1 MNTVRRF
8 AASLRQA
15 WRETFRKQKQV
26 AMVAQ
31 EAKDEARWLRA
42 RLSERS
48 NAASS
53 GGLLGEY
60 LEFEHEMVEAQMM
73 SGNGPRMS
81 LPASHLREDLT
92 SQVRERTLGLKESQP
107 ITAQGAF
114 GDIELALQNVE
125 WRREVNLSWLEFSR
139 WGIQQIILISRLR
152 YITDPLIQRG
162 VNVAATYVFG
172 RGVEITTDDDDAN
185 DVLNDFIERNKTVL
199 GQNGLTDQERRKY
212 YDGNLFWA
220 LFTDPADGT
229 VRIRTIDAT
238 EIQEVISD
246 PDDLDEPQF
255 YKRVWQTMTFDPVS
269 GTTKYD
275 SRTEYYPALRFD
287 VPDGLTQIG
296 QYPLNRDVRVHHRKA
311 GAIAKW
317 HFGCPIVYAALQ
329 WSRSAGRLLE
339 ACATIRKALA
349 QFAMIL
355 TTKGGQAALQGAKN
369 QLQTQVNSVP
379 DNSLWDTQPTAVAG
393 SVFAS
398 GPGTTLKAFNS
409 RGAGGDP
416 KDAREYKTMV
426 AMVFGIPPTWL
437 GDMETSNM
445 STAVTLDRPTELG
458 FMEKQEAWVEDLTIL
473 CTFALNAS
481 VKAPSGRL
489 SESYKDRKV
498 LVMPCERKQRPD
510 GRIVYEVVQK
520 QADKIRVKVLFP
532 AIREGDLPNLV
543 KAIAEAMTLD
553 NKGGQ
558 IIGIDERQ
566 GVLLLFQTLG
576 VENAEEILDAMYPDE
591 DSGKKGTEDF
601 KPAYDP
607 CRTSADLPAPIGK
620 VLPPPGGQPQLPG
633 GHQPAGPTPA
643 PGTQPGPQT
652 APVVTSTEALARL
665 LEAIR
670 KLKETA

>member
-1 MNTVRRF
+1 MNTFRRF
-8 AASLRQA
+8 VASLRSA
-15 WRETFRKQKQV
+15 WRETARKQKQV
-26 AMVAQ
+26 ELVAQ

-42 RLSERS
+42 RLSTRH
-48 NAASS
+48 NAAES
-53 GGLLGEY
+53 GGMLGEY

-81 LPASHLREDLT
+81 LPAGHLREDLT
-92 SQVRERTLGLKESQP
+92 AQVRERTLGLKESQP

-162 VNVAATYVFG
+162 VNVCATYVFG
-172 RGVEITTDDDDAN
+172 RGVEITTDDDAAN
-185 DVLNDFIERNKTVL
+185 EVLTEFIDDNKTVL

-220 LFTDPADGT
+220 LFTDPEDGKT
-229 VRIRTIDAT
+229 KVRTIDAT
-238 EIQEVISD
+238 EVQEVICD
-246 PDDLDEPQF
+246 PDDMDCPQY
-255 YKRVWQTMTFDPVS
+255 YKRVWQTMIFDPQS
-269 GTTKYD
+269 GSTKYD
-275 SRTEYYPALRFD
+275 SKTEYYPAIGFNP
-287 VPDGLTQIG
+287 PDGLDTIG
-296 QYPLNRDVRVHHRKA
+296 GYPLNRDVRVHHRKC

-329 WSRSAGRLLE
+329 WSRSAARLLE

-369 QLQTQVNSVP
+369 QMQTQVNSVP
-379 DNSLWDTQPTAVAG
+379 DNSLWDTQPTAVSG

-398 GPGTTLKAFNS
+398 GPGTKLEAFNTH
-409 RGAGGDP
+409 GAGGDP

-426 AMVFGIPPTWL
+426 ANVFGCPPTWL

-445 STAVTLDRPTELG
+445 STALTLDRPTELG
-458 FMEKQEAWVEDLTIL
+458 MMEKQEAWREDLTTL
-473 CTFALNAS
+473 CTFALEAS
-481 VKAPSGRL
+481 AGAPGGRL
-489 SESYKDRKV
+489 RESFKDGRV
-498 LVMPCERKQRPD
+498 LVMPHERTQRAD
-510 GRIVYEVVQK
+510 GSIVYEAKAK
-520 QADKIRVKVLFP
+520 QPNKIRVKVIFP
-532 AIREGDLPNLV
+532 AIREGDLPMLV
-543 KAIAEAMTLD
+543 KAITESMTLD

-558 IIGIDERQ
+558 IVGIDERQ

-576 VENAEEILDAMYPDE
+576 VEDAEEIVDQMYPLTA
-591 DSGKKGTEDF
+591 SGDKNSPDY
-601 KPAYDP
+601 KPAYEP
-607 CRTSADLPAPIGK
+607 NRSLQPLNAPIGK
-620 VLPPPGGQPQLPG
+620 AEPTPGGMTQDVN
-633 GHQPAGPTPA
+633 GHD
-643 PGTQPGPQT
+643 PGPADKQV
-652 APVVTSTEALARL
+652 AAAEAFARL

-670 KLKETA
+670 KLKEAA